1 MRRKSLCCGP
11 WTWNDLGDIR
21 VAKKFRGDT
30 ERRIISSGPI
40 VSQWENLFSSLLIID
55 VCHCVRAAGNPQNWA
70 KDSFRRFQLLISV
83 SSSLSELMI
92 TLNFTAW
99 VCCHNKVS
107 LSSNCLSPDN
117 IVPSQSWLGT
127 SETHSP
133 G

>member
-1 MRRKSLCCGP
+1 MRRQSLWCEP
-11 WTWNDLGDIR
+11 WNDLGDIR

-30 ERRIISSGPI
+30 ERQIISGPI

-99 VCCHNKVS
+99 VCSHNEVS
-107 LSSNCLSPDN
+107 ISSEEQLSAQIISPLSS
-117 IVPSQSWLGT
+117 G
-127 SETHSP
+127 
-133 G
+133 

>member
-1 MRRKSLCCGP
+1 MRRQSLWCEP
-11 WTWNDLGDIR
+11 WNDLGDIR

-30 ERRIISSGPI
+30 ERQIISGPI
-40 VSQWENLFSSLLIID
+40 VTQWENLFSSLLIID

-70 KDSFRRFQLLISV
+70 KDSFRRFPLLISV

-99 VCCHNKVS
+99 VTTRCHS
-107 LSSNCLSPDN
+107 LLESNCLSPDN